1 MKDYIKFFK
10 GVIFY
15 EKIIWNGSSY
25 DVRIKH
31 DRVWRNNGRYYD
43 IDAGYLKIQI
53 KEINELLDNMS
64 YERQKEAL
72 RVLEDMDSCVRHND
86 EYEDD
91 EEA

>member
-1 MKDYIKFFK
+1 ME
-10 GVIFY
+10 VM
-15 EKIIWNGSSY
+15 SML
-25 DVRIKH
+25 R
-31 DRVWRNNGRYYD
+31 
-43 IDAGYLKIQI
+43 

-91 EEA
+91 EEESNILEVVVEAFVNAIEAACRLIFN